1 MRLFYVHRGRLAA
14 RVCHERQA
22 GFFLTPPSLRVM

>member
-1 MRLFYVHRGRLAA
+1 MRLFYVRGERLAA
-14 RVCHERQA
+14 RARDRRQA

>member
-1 MRLFYVHRGRLAA
+1 MRLFHVHRERLAA
-14 RVCHERQA
+14 RVCHGRQA